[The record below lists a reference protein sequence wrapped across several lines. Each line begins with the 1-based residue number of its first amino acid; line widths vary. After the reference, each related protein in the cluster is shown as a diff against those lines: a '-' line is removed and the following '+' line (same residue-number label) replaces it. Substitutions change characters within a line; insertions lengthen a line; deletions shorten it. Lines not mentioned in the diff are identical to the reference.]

1 MGTRSIWMDDPRAR
15 GMPMRSQFR
24 GGWSGWR
31 RARHQL
37 RPRRGDSGFWQDIS
51 RGTTGLPRFGS
62 VRVDPGRTG
71 MLRIGRSERCQ
82 RQGQRRYHSAIGL
95 VMVLLAAGHLAGCR
109 SSAKADPATTWQDI
123 RSDFMHGNLYV
134 AQQEAEQAQR
144 EFSASNADWA
154 MKFRL
159 LEAEIL
165 TYRGRRP
172 EVISLLNAPGIR
184 YPATGD
190 IAIKRNLLC
199 GLAHAKL
206 GQASKRIGSCRKHSA
221 YPKPATPA

>member
-1 MGTRSIWMDDPRAR
+1 
-15 GMPMRSQFR
+15 
-24 GGWSGWR
+24 
-31 RARHQL
+31 
-37 RPRRGDSGFWQDIS
+37 
-51 RGTTGLPRFGS
+51 
-62 VRVDPGRTG
+62 
-71 MLRIGRSERCQ
+71 
-82 RQGQRRYHSAIGL
+82 
-95 VMVLLAAGHLAGCR
+95 MVLLAAGHLAGCR

-123 RSDFMHGNLYV
+123 RSDFMHGNLSV

-206 GQASKRIGSCRKHSA
+206 GQREQADRELQEAQRLSEASNSSLSGEVLQTQAVVQIDRDHLTEAADLSRQSLKIARAQRDSLRRAILRILAIWLSCRNITTKLS
-221 YPKPATPA
+221 PC